1 MTLTSIVLVN
11 LRRRNVAEWVATME
25 AQGDGEPRTFA
36 GQRIVE
42 SFGPPQIYSRML
54 TDGDLRPELVAEH
67 RGSAKFV
74 LGQITAGIPGPFTID
89 RDGHFPDYHGGHGLR
104 DGEYL
109 NWFTPE
115 ALTRGIGWYIVQTYR
130 HGTRIVGRYNVIR
143 IISSRNGVE
152 VRKERLR
159 T

>member
-1 MTLTSIVLVN
+1 
-11 LRRRNVAEWVATME
+11 
-25 AQGDGEPRTFA
+25 
-36 GQRIVE
+36 
-42 SFGPPQIYSRML
+42 ML
-54 TDGDLRPELVAEH
+54 TDRDLRSDLAAEH
-67 RGSAKFV
+67 RGSARFV
-74 LGQITAGIPGPFTID
+74 LGQITAGNPGSFTID
-89 RDGHFPDYHGGHGLR
+89 RDGRFLDYHGGHGLR
-104 DGEYL
+104 NGEYL

-130 HGTRIVGRYNVIR
+130 HSTRIVGRYNVIR